1 MLKIF
6 MKIELGVRGMLKFT
20 LKPYDV
26 LFFGS
31 GKPFNRGDVVSS
43 SFPPHPNTLASA
55 IYSKLYHSNMIDER
69 VVNNPNV
76 IRAVYGPF
84 IQKGEKIYF
93 PKPHNI
99 YGKRKQKDLE
109 KVFIINI
116 PKEKTSE
123 NETSEKKFKLFDPSN
138 TNKPEGIESLPVYIG
153 NEEVEPFNGFI
164 STEGLRKYFNGG
176 EIDAKSD
183 ILLYESNNEQKSI
196 FKRESRI
203 GISVDSSSNSVNSED
218 ALFRVEFLRFLEDVK
233 LVFWV
238 DFNLNGGIK
247 NINEHQKLV
256 EFFNENPKSLKLGGE
271 MKNVSYEVEEDDF
284 NKIID
289 DLGLSKSI
297 TVEPSNI
304 LKVVFLTYGVFDEP
318 IGMIKTDGSETQGFI
333 TLSASFNGYDFIGI
347 NLKRTKQRKIK
358 RALPPG
364 SVIWLKSTIKET
376 LNNPTFIFG
385 KGGNY
390 EFDFAEDK
398 QEFIGT
404 NQEFIGTNLVLL
416 KEVGYV

>member
-1 MLKIF
+1 
-6 MKIELGVRGMLKFT
+6 MLKFT

-55 IYSKLYHSNMIDER
+55 IYSKLYHSNMIDES
-69 VVNNPNV
+69 VVNNPN
-76 IRAVYGPF
+76 IIKAVYGPF

-116 PKEKTSE
+116 PEEKTSE
-123 NETSEKKFKLFDPSN
+123 NGTSEKKFKLFDPSN

-183 ILLYESNNEQKSI
+183 ILLYESNDEQKSI

-238 DFNLNGGIK
+238 DFNLSGGIK

-318 IGMIKTDGSETQGFI
+318 IGMIKINEFE
-333 TLSASFNGYDFIGI
+333 TLSACFNGYDFIGI

-364 SVIWLKSTIKET
+364 SVIWLKSTTEKT
-376 LNNPTFIFG
+376 LNSINNPTFIVG

-390 EFDFAEDK
+390 EFGFPK
-398 QEFIGT
+398 GK
-404 NQEFIGTNLVLL
+404 QEFIGTNLVLL

>member
-1 MLKIF
+1 
-6 MKIELGVRGMLKFT
+6 MLKFT

-31 GKPFNRGDVVSS
+31 GKPFNRGDVVNS

-55 IYSKLYHSNMIDER
+55 IYSKLYHSNMIDESI
-69 VVNNPNV
+69 VNNPNV
-76 IRAVYGPF
+76 INAVYGPF

-116 PKEKTSE
+116 PEEKTSE
-123 NETSEKKFKLFDPSN
+123 NGTSEKKFKLFDPSN
-138 TNKPEGIESLPVYIG
+138 TNKPEEIESLPVYIG

-183 ILLYESNNEQKSI
+183 ILLYEGNSEQKSI

-238 DFNLNGGIK
+238 DFNLSGGIR
-247 NINEHQKLV
+247 NINEYQKLV
-256 EFFNENPKSLKLGGE
+256 EFFNKNPKSLKLGGE
-271 MKNVSYEVEEDDF
+271 MRNVGYEVQEDDF
-284 NKIID
+284 NKIFD
-289 DLGLSKSI
+289 DLGLSRSI
-297 TVEPSNI
+297 TVEPSNS
-304 LKVVFLTYGVFDEP
+304 LKVVFLTYGVFDGP
-318 IGMIKTDGSETQGFI
+318 IGMIKIDEFK
-333 TLSASFNGYDFIGI
+333 TLSSCFNGYDFIGI

-364 SVIWLKSTIKET
+364 SVIWLKSTTEKT
-376 LNNPTFIFG
+376 LNSINNPTFIVGRGRDYKFG
-385 KGGNY
+385 FPEGK
-390 EFDFAEDK
+390 
-398 QEFIGT
+398 
-404 NQEFIGTNLVLL
+404 QEFIGTNLVLL
-416 KEVGYV
+416 KEVEYV

>member
-1 MLKIF
+1 
-6 MKIELGVRGMLKFT
+6 MLKFT

-31 GKPFNRGDVVSS
+31 GKPFNRGDVVNS
-43 SFPPHPNTLASA
+43 SFPPYPNTLASA
-55 IYSKLYHSNMIDER
+55 IYSKLYHSNMIDES

-76 IRAVYGPF
+76 IKAVYGPF

-109 KVFIINI
+109 KVFIVNI
-116 PKEKTSE
+116 PEEKTSE
-123 NETSEKKFKLFDPSN
+123 NGTSKKEFRLFDPSN

-164 STEGLRKYFNGG
+164 STEGLRKYFNGS
-176 EIDAKSD
+176 EIDAKSY
-183 ILLYESNNEQKSI
+183 ILLYEGNSEKKSI

-203 GISVDSSSNSVNSED
+203 GISIDSSSNSVNSED

-233 LVFWV
+233 IVFWV
-238 DFNLNGGIK
+238 DFNLSGGIK
-247 NINEHQKLV
+247 DINEPQKLV
-256 EFFNENPKSLKLGGE
+256 EFFNKNPKSLKLGGE
-271 MKNVSYEVEEDDF
+271 MRNVGYEVQEDDF

-289 DLGLSKSI
+289 DLGLSRSI
-297 TVEPSNI
+297 NI
-304 LKVVFLTYGVFDEP
+304 SPDKGLKVVFLTYGVFDGP
-318 IGMIKTDGSETQGFI
+318 IGMIKIDEFK
-333 TLSASFNGYDFIGI
+333 TLSSCFNGYDFIGI

-364 SVIWLKSTIKET
+364 SVIWLRSTTEKT
-376 LNNPTFIFG
+376 LNNPTFIVGGGGDYKFG
-385 KGGNY
+385 FPEGK
-390 EFDFAEDK
+390 
-398 QEFIGT
+398 
-404 NQEFIGTNLVLL
+404 QEFIGTNLVLL
-416 KEVGYV
+416 KEVEYV

>member
-1 MLKIF
+1 
-6 MKIELGVRGMLKFT
+6 MLKFT

-31 GKPFNRGDVVSS
+31 GKPFNRGDVVNS

-55 IYSKLYHSNMIDER
+55 IYSKLYHSNMIDES
-69 VVNNPNV
+69 VVNNPN
-76 IRAVYGPF
+76 IINAVYGPF
-84 IQKGEKIYF
+84 IQKGEKIHF

-116 PKEKTSE
+116 PEEKTSE
-123 NETSEKKFKLFDPSN
+123 KGTSEKKFKLFDPSN

-183 ILLYESNNEQKSI
+183 ILLYEGNSEQNSI

-203 GISVDSSSNSVNSED
+203 GISVDYSSNSVNSED

-238 DFNLNGGIK
+238 DFDLNGGIK

-318 IGMIKTDGSETQGFI
+318 IGMIKIDEFK
-333 TLSASFNGYDFIGI
+333 TLSSCFNGYDFIGI

-364 SVIWLKSTIKET
+364 SVIWLRSTTEKT
-376 LNNPTFIFG
+376 LNNPTFIVG
-385 KGGNY
+385 GGGNY
-390 EFDFAEDK
+390 KFGFPK
-398 QEFIGT
+398 GK
-404 NQEFIGTNLVLL
+404 QEFIGTNLVLL

>member
-1 MLKIF
+1 
-6 MKIELGVRGMLKFT
+6 MLKFT

-55 IYSKLYHSNMIDER
+55 IYSKLYHSNMIDES

-76 IRAVYGPF
+76 IKAVYGPF

-123 NETSEKKFKLFDPSN
+123 NETSEKKFKLFDSSN
-138 TNKPEGIESLPVYIG
+138 TNKPEAIESLPVYIG

-318 IGMIKTDGSETQGFI
+318 IGMIKINEFK
-333 TLSASFNGYDFIGI
+333 TLSACFNGYDFIGI
-347 NLKRTKQRKIK
+347 NLKRMKQRKIK

-364 SVIWLKSTIKET
+364 SVIWLKSTTKKT

-390 EFDFAEDK
+390 EFYFAEGK
-398 QEFIGT
+398 
-404 NQEFIGTNLVLL
+404 QEFIGTNLVLL

>member
-1 MLKIF
+1 
-6 MKIELGVRGMLKFT
+6 MLKFT

-31 GKPFNRGDVVSS
+31 GKPFNRGDVVNS

-55 IYSKLYHSNMIDER
+55 IYSKLYHSNMIDES

-76 IRAVYGPF
+76 IKAVYGPF

-116 PKEKTSE
+116 PEEKTSE
-123 NETSEKKFKLFDPSN
+123 NGTSEKKFKLFDPSN

-183 ILLYESNNEQKSI
+183 ILLYESGDEGKSI

-238 DFNLNGGIK
+238 DFNLSGGIR
-247 NINEHQKLV
+247 NINEYQKLV
-256 EFFNENPKSLKLGGE
+256 EFFNKNPKSLKLGGE

-284 NKIID
+284 NKIIN
-289 DLGLSKSI
+289 DLGLSISI
-297 TVEPSNI
+297 HISPDKG
-304 LKVVFLTYGVFDEP
+304 LKVIFLTYGVFDGP
-318 IGMIKTDGSETQGFI
+318 IGMIKIDEFK
-333 TLSASFNGYDFIGI
+333 TLSSCFNGYDFIGI

-364 SVIWLKSTIKET
+364 SVIWLRSTTEKT
-376 LNNPTFIFG
+376 LSNPTFIVG
-385 KGGNY
+385 EGGNY
-390 EFDFAEDK
+390 KLGFPK
-398 QEFIGT
+398 GK
-404 NQEFIGTNLVLL
+404 QEFIGTNLVLL

>member
-1 MLKIF
+1 
-6 MKIELGVRGMLKFT
+6 MLKFT

-55 IYSKLYHSNMIDER
+55 IYSKLYHSNMIDES

-116 PKEKTSE
+116 PEEKTSE
-123 NETSEKKFKLFDPSN
+123 NGTSEKKFKLFDPSN

-183 ILLYESNNEQKSI
+183 ILLYESNDEQKSI

-238 DFNLNGGIK
+238 DFNLSGGIK

-318 IGMIKTDGSETQGFI
+318 IGMIKINEFE
-333 TLSASFNGYDFIGI
+333 TLSACFNGYDFIGI

-364 SVIWLKSTIKET
+364 SVIWLKSTTEKT
-376 LNNPTFIFG
+376 LNSINNPTFIVG

-390 EFDFAEDK
+390 EFGFPK
-398 QEFIGT
+398 GK
-404 NQEFIGTNLVLL
+404 QEFIGTNLVLL

>member
-1 MLKIF
+1 
-6 MKIELGVRGMLKFT
+6 MLKFT

-55 IYSKLYHSNMIDER
+55 IYSKLYHSAMIDESI
-69 VVNNPNV
+69 VNNPNV

-116 PKEKTSE
+116 PEEKTSE
-123 NETSEKKFKLFDPSN
+123 NETSEKKFELFDHSN

-183 ILLYESNNEQKSI
+183 ILLYEGNSEQKSI

-238 DFNLNGGIK
+238 DFNLSGGIR
-247 NINEHQKLV
+247 NINEYQKLV
-256 EFFNENPKSLKLGGE
+256 EFFNKNPKSLKLGGE
-271 MKNVSYEVEEDDF
+271 MRNVGYEVQEDDF
-284 NKIID
+284 NKIFD
-289 DLGLSKSI
+289 DLGLSRSI
-297 TVEPSNI
+297 TIEPSNS
-304 LKVVFLTYGVFDEP
+304 LKVVFLTYGVFDGP
-318 IGMIKTDGSETQGFI
+318 IGMIKINEFK
-333 TLSASFNGYDFIGI
+333 TLSACFNGYDFIGI

-364 SVIWLKSTIKET
+364 SVIWLKSTTEKT
-376 LNNPTFIFG
+376 LNNPTFIFVEG
-385 KGGNY
+385 KDYKFGFPEG
-390 EFDFAEDK
+390 K
-398 QEFIGT
+398 
-404 NQEFIGTNLVLL
+404 QEFIGTNLVLL
-416 KEVGYV
+416 KEVEYV

>member
-1 MLKIF
+1 
-6 MKIELGVRGMLKFT
+6 MLKFT

-31 GKPFNRGDVVSS
+31 GKPFNRGDVVNS

-55 IYSKLYHSNMIDER
+55 IYSKLYHSNMIDES
-69 VVNNPNV
+69 VVNNPN
-76 IRAVYGPF
+76 IINAVYGPF

-116 PKEKTSE
+116 PEEKTSE
-123 NETSEKKFKLFDPSN
+123 KGTSEKKFKLFDPSN

-183 ILLYESNNEQKSI
+183 IILYESNNEQKSI

-238 DFNLNGGIK
+238 DFDLNGGIK

-289 DLGLSKSI
+289 DLGLSRLIDISPDKG
-297 TVEPSNI
+297 

-318 IGMIKTDGSETQGFI
+318 IGMIKIDEFK
-333 TLSASFNGYDFIGI
+333 TLSACFSGYDFIGI

-364 SVIWLKSTIKET
+364 SVIWLKSTTEKT
-376 LNNPTFIFG
+376 LNNPTFIVG
-385 KGGNY
+385 EGGNY
-390 EFDFAEDK
+390 EFDFPK
-398 QEFIGT
+398 GK
-404 NQEFIGTNLVLL
+404 QEFIGTNLVLL

>member
-1 MLKIF
+1 
-6 MKIELGVRGMLKFT
+6 MLKFT

-55 IYSKLYHSNMIDER
+55 IYSKLYHSDMIDES

-76 IRAVYGPF
+76 IKAVYGPF

-116 PKEKTSE
+116 PEEKTSE
-123 NETSEKKFKLFDPSN
+123 NETSVKKFKLFDPSN

-218 ALFRVEFLRFLEDVK
+218 ALFRVEFLRFLENVK

-238 DFNLNGGIK
+238 DFDLNGGIK

-318 IGMIKTDGSETQGFI
+318 IGMIKINEFEI
-333 TLSASFNGYDFIGI
+333 LSACFNGYDFIGI

-364 SVIWLKSTIKET
+364 SVIWLKSTTEKT
-376 LNNPTFIFG
+376 LNNPTFIVG
-385 KGGNY
+385 KGKDY
-390 EFDFAEDK
+390 EFGFPEGK
-398 QEFIGT
+398 
-404 NQEFIGTNLVLL
+404 QEFIGTNLVLL